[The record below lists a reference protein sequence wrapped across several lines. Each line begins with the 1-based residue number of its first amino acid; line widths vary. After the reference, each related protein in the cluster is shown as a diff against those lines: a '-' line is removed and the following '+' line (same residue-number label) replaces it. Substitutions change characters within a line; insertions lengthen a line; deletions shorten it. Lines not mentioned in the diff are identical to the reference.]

1 MATTKAT
8 TIREHDAQVAKQS
21 AKSAAAAKRA
31 YAATP
36 KAKATAAKAAA
47 AKAKPATTTRR
58 VFAPGQCHHRNA
70 KGAPDCKQ
78 QIVAKRANL
87 CPAHEAI
94 WQKAARQRYAA
105 NRAARAVAPTADATT
120 TNATQP
126 EELEAALA
134 ASVSRF
140 ATPELAAQAA
150 AKRAARRAS
159 SKAS

>member
-47 AKAKPATTTRR
+47 AKAKPATTRR

-150 AKRAARRAS
+150 ATRAARRAS